1 MKVKTNQEIKALA
14 YQKVQGKRGIF
25 IVAFLVMIA
34 ISGLS
39 AIPGIGAVASLL
51 LTGPLTL
58 GLAIVSLKV
67 VRKQETDIPDVFEGF
82 KNFLNSFVTYLLE
95 AVYLFLWGLLI
106 IPAFIKPFSYSMAFY
121 ILADNPG
128 MSGNDAITLSR
139 KMMDGYKWKLF
150 CLHFSF
156 IGWHILAMLTCG
168 ILYLW
173 LAPYI
178 QASVAEFYKDIN
190 RRNEKEENEF
200 AIEYAEIKNEEKC
213 PLCGT
218 LNDADSKFCS
228 RCGEKLKD

>member
-25 IVAFLVMIA
+25 IVAFLVMFA
-34 ISGLS
+34 VGGLS
-39 AIPGIGAVASLL
+39 AIPGVGAVASLL
-51 LTGPLTL
+51 LTWPLTL

-121 ILADNPG
+121 ILADNPE
-128 MSGNDAITLSR
+128 MSANDAITLSR

-156 IGWHILAMLTCG
+156 IGWHI
-168 ILYLW
+168 
-173 LAPYI
+173 
-178 QASVAEFYKDIN
+178 
-190 RRNEKEENEF
+190 
-200 AIEYAEIKNEEKC
+200 
-213 PLCGT
+213 
-218 LNDADSKFCS
+218 
-228 RCGEKLKD
+228 